1 MRRSPAAG
9 YQLVEL
15 LVASSLLALASLV
28 AAPWLPRLASGIELR
43 LAADELTVVFREAR
57 AFAIRHAEKVAVKFR
72 TAEDGTVTWGLYRDG
87 DGDGVRTEDI
97 DSGVDPLAAPL
108 RTLSHFGRR
117 VRFGF
122 PPGKAPRDPSNPRRR
137 LDRLD
142 DPIRFNRSDLAS
154 FAPVDGSTPGS
165 LYLTDGVSRL
175 IVIRVDPRVGRV
187 HRLTWDGARE
197 RWE

>member
-1 MRRSPAAG
+1 MRRSFQSG
-9 YQLVEL
+9 FQLVEL
-15 LVASSLLALASLV
+15 LVAGSLLGLFSLLA
-28 AAPWLPRLASGIELR
+28 APYLPRLTSAIQVR

-72 TAEDGTVTWGLYRDG
+72 TGDDGLVTWGLYRDG
-87 DGDGVRTEDI
+87 DGDGVRSEDI
-97 DSGVDPLAAPL
+97 DKGIDPLAAPVRAL
-108 RTLSHFGRR
+108 EHFGRR

-122 PPGKAPRDPSNPRRR
+122 PPGRPPRDPSSPRRR

-154 FAPVDGSTPGS
+154 FSPVDGSTPGS
-165 LYLTDGVSRL
+165 LYLTDGARTL
-175 IVIRVDPRVGRV
+175 IVLRVDPRVGRV
-187 HRLTWDGARE
+187 HRLSWDAAAD